1 MLQSFSRCCVRR
13 APPSPLPAARQF
25 SSAPAERP
33 AFRVLVS
40 GASGMVGRA
49 LVAALSS
56 PSAENRFNPQVCAL
70 VRRPPRSASEIFW
83 DPVAGRIDIAALEG
97 FDAVVHLAGE
107 NVGSGEGVLAA
118 TGRWTARKKF
128 DILESRRRGTALL
141 AGSLA
146 ALARKPRVLVSASGV
161 GFYGLGCGEAALRED
176 APRGRG
182 FLAEVAGVW
191 EGATVRAAEAGVRVV
206 NLRFGVVL
214 AGSGGALAKMAP
226 PFWLGLGGPV
236 GGGRQWMSWIT
247 LEDAVRAVQHAMACE
262 ALSGP
267 VNACAPAVRNAD
279 FAAALGAAMGRPAAL
294 PLPEAA
300 VRALFGEMGE
310 ETLLSSVR
318 AMPDKLLASGFFLK
332 NPEIKEA
339 LRGALKY

>member
-1 MLQSFSRCCVRR
+1 
-13 APPSPLPAARQF
+13 
-25 SSAPAERP
+25 
-33 AFRVLVS
+33 
-40 GASGMVGRA
+40 
-49 LVAALSS
+49 VAALSA
-56 PSAENRFNPQVCAL
+56 PSAENRFNPQVCTL
-70 VRRPPRSASEIFW
+70 VRRAPRTATEIFW
-83 DPVAGRIDIAALEG
+83 DPPSGRIDISALEG

-107 NVGSGEGVLAA
+107 NVGSGEGWLAA
-118 TGRWTARKKF
+118 TGRWTERKKF
-128 DILESRRRGTALL
+128 DILESRRRGTSLL

-146 ALARKPRVLVSASGV
+146 ALQRRPRVLVSASGV
-161 GFYGLGCGEAALRED
+161 GYYGLGCGERALGEG

-191 EGATVRAAEAGVRVV
+191 EGATARAAEAGVRVV

-214 AGSGGALAKMAP
+214 AASGGALAKMAP

-236 GGGRQWMSWIT
+236 GSGQQWMSWIT
-247 LEDAVRAVQHAMACE
+247 LEDAVRVIQHAVACE
-262 ALSGP
+262 TLRGP
-267 VNACAPAVRNAD
+267 VNACAPPVRNAD

-318 AMPDKLLASGFFLK
+318 AVPDKLLASGFFLK

>member
-1 MLQSFSRCCVRR
+1 MALPPLP
-13 APPSPLPAARQF
+13 PPSPAPRHF
-25 SSAPAERP
+25 STPSSSPGAPS
-33 AFRVLVS
+33 FRVLVS
-40 GASGMVGRA
+40 GATGMVGRA
-49 LVAALSS
+49 LTAALST
-56 PSAENRFNPQVCAL
+56 PSAENRFNPQISTL
-70 VRRPPRSASEIFW
+70 VRRAPRGPGEIFW

-107 NVGSGEGVLAA
+107 NVGSGEGLLAA

-146 ALARKPRVLVSASGV
+146 ALERKPRVLVSASGV
-161 GFYGLGCGEAALRED
+161 GFYGLGCGDAPLGEG

-214 AGSGGALAKMAP
+214 AGSGGALAKMTPA
-226 PFWLGLGGPV
+226 FWLGAGGPV
-236 GGGRQWMSWIT
+236 GSGKQWRSWIA
-247 LEDAVRAVQHAMACE
+247 LEDAVRAVQHALACE
-262 ALSGP
+262 TLRGP
-267 VNACAPAVRNAD
+267 VNACAPPVRNAH

-294 PLPEAA
+294 ALPEAV

-310 ETLLSSVR
+310 ETLLASVR
-318 AMPDKLLASGFFLK
+318 ATPEKLLESGFFFK
-332 NPEIKEA
+332 RPDIEGAMRSA
-339 LRGALKY
+339 LTY